1 MIFRA
6 LFASNP
12 SPAARRRNSV
22 AGLGLAAVLFV
33 ALNVLAQNTLTGA
46 RLDLTKDRL
55 FTLSAGTRAVLSK
68 IDEPVTL
75 RYFFS
80 ENLGREIPGYA
91 NYARRVQDMLAEFA
105 ATAGGR
111 LVVERFN
118 PLPFSD
124 VEDRAVALGLQ
135 GVPIDQGGE
144 PVYFG
149 IAGTN
154 TTDDRET
161 IAFLT
166 PERERFLEYDL
177 ARMVQ
182 ALANP
187 KRRVVGVI
195 TDLPL
200 DGDVMM
206 MMRGM
211 PTQPW
216 MVMEVLR
223 GQFEIRTLS
232 ADIDKVPD
240 DVDVLML
247 AHAATITEK
256 AQYAV
261 DQFVLKGGRALVFVD
276 PYAESQSGRQQ
287 MGAST
292 SSDLTKLLQAWG
304 VEMAKDKVVGDRAS
318 ARRVNAGTAARVVPA
333 DYPVW
338 MILRQ
343 ANLNQD
349 DPLMSQIAQIN
360 LASAGILTKREGATT
375 TLEPLITTSPQSMA
389 IDTKRLSEGAGGM
402 PDILGIIKDYK
413 PELKGMMIAAR
424 VTGPAQTAFPDG
436 PRAPQASDQK
446 PDDSSKPAETK
457 PTEPKSAEA
466 KPPAGHIAKSE
477 KPISV
482 IVVADSDLLDDR
494 FWVQV
499 QDFFGQRLAV
509 PTANNAD
516 FVANALDFLAGGGE
530 LVGLRGRGTAQRPFE
545 LVRALQRE
553 AENRLRGTERQLQE
567 KLNEVKKNLREAE
580 GGDKTG
586 GQAALTPQQQQAIEK
601 FRAEMLD
608 IRRQLRDVQA
618 DLRRDIDRLEAGL
631 RFVNIGLV
639 PVLVAL
645 IAAAVGGWRVVRR
658 RRAVAHG

>member
-1 MIFRA
+1 MDLRA
-6 LFASNP
+6 LFAAHP
-12 SPAARRRNSV
+12 SPAQRRRN
-22 AGLGLAAVLFV
+22 AAIGLGLAAVLFV
-33 ALNVLAQNTLTGA
+33 AVNVLAQGMLTGA

-55 FTLSAGTRAVLSK
+55 FTLAPGTRTVLSK

-91 NYARRVQDMLAEFA
+91 NYARRVQDMLGEFEA
-105 ATAGGR
+105 NARGK
-111 LVVERFN
+111 LVVERYS
-118 PLPFSD
+118 PMPFSD

-149 IAGTN
+149 VAGAN

-187 KRRVVGVI
+187 KRKVVGVI

-216 MVMEVLR
+216 YVMELLR
-223 GQFEIRTLS
+223 GQFEIKTLS
-232 ADIDKVPD
+232 GDIDKVPAEI
-240 DVDVLML
+240 DVVML
-247 AHAATITEK
+247 AHPASITEK
-256 AQYAV
+256 GQYAV
-261 DQFVLKGGRALVFVD
+261 DQYVLKGGRALVFVD
-276 PYAESQSGRQQ
+276 PHAESQSGRQQ
-287 MGAST
+287 AGAST
-292 SSDLTKLLQAWG
+292 SSDLAKLLQAWG
-304 VEMAKDKVVGDRAS
+304 VDMAKDKVAGDRAN
-318 ARRVNAGTAARVVPA
+318 ARRVNAGTASRTIPA

-338 MILRQ
+338 MIMRQ

-360 LASAGILTKREGATT
+360 MASAGILTKREGATT
-375 TLEPLITTSPQSMA
+375 SIEPLITTSPQSMA

-402 PDILGIIKDYK
+402 PDILGIIKDYR
-413 PELKGMMIAAR
+413 PELKGMMVAVRI
-424 VTGPAQTAFPDG
+424 TGPAATAFPDG
-436 PRAPQASDQK
+436 PRVPAKDGDAAK
-446 PDDSSKPAETK
+446 PGEPKPGEPKPAETK
-457 PTEPKSAEA
+457 PAEI
-466 KPPAGHIAKSE
+466 KPPEGHLAKSE
-477 KPISV
+477 KPINV
-482 IVVADSDLLDDR
+482 IVVADSDLLEDR

-499 QDFFGQRLAV
+499 QDFFGQRLAM

-545 LVRALQRE
+545 LVRALQRDAE
-553 AENRLRGTERQLQE
+553 AQLRGTERQLQE
-567 KLNEVKKNLREAE
+567 KLNEVKKNLRDAEA
-580 GGDKTG
+580 GDKTT
-586 GQAALTPQQQQAIEK
+586 GQAALTPQQAQTIEK

-618 DLRRDIDRLEAGL
+618 ALRRDIDRLEAVL
-631 RFVNIGLV
+631 RFINIGLV
-639 PVLVAL
+639 PIVVAV
-645 IAAAVGGWRVVRR
+645 IAFAIGGWRVLRR
-658 RRAVAHG
+658 RRVAHG